1 MTMTE
6 TYQSNA
12 TLSAIADRLRA
23 AEALLITTH
32 AKPDGDAMGSTVA
45 LGLAL
50 RSLGKRV
57 EARVMPPVPA
67 SLTFLTDML
76 PIVVHESDAAE
87 HIDEPDLVVVVDT
100 GAWSQ
105 LEPMQDWLAPRRD
118 KTIIVDHHLHGDDV
132 AAMRFI
138 DADAAAACEIVTDL
152 IDALG
157 VAISPDIATALFT
170 GVATDT
176 GWFRFSNTTP
186 HTHEVAA
193 RLKKAGV
200 DHTRVYANTEQ
211 GERPEKLQLLR
222 RALRSMQLIAG
233 GRAAVMSLAPT
244 DFAETGARPDETE
257 RFVDIP
263 QMVRD
268 VQIVALVVGQNDG
281 KTRLSLRSKPG
292 VNAIDMNQL
301 AQQFTGGGHARAAGA
316 KCDQPV
322 DQVTEQLIHEIE
334 NALR

>member
-1 MTMTE
+1 MNE
-6 TYQSNA
+6 TYASNA
-12 TLSAIADRLRA
+12 TLAQIAARLHDA
-23 AEALLITTH
+23 DSILITTH
-32 AKPDGDAMGSTVA
+32 AKPDGDALGSTIA

-50 RSLGKRV
+50 RTLGKTV

-67 SLTFLTDML
+67 ALTFLTDLL
-76 PIVVHESDAAE
+76 PVIVHEGDALK
-87 HIDEPDLVVVVDT
+87 HIDEPDRVCVVDT

-105 LEPMQDWLAPRRD
+105 LEPLRDWLTARHD
-118 KTIIVDHHLHGDDV
+118 KTIVVDHHLHGDDV
-132 AAMRFI
+132 AAMQHI
-138 DADAAAACEIVTDL
+138 DAEAAAACEIITEL

-157 VAISPDIATALFT
+157 VDITEAIATALFT

-200 DHTRVYANTEQ
+200 DHTQVYANTEQ

-222 RALRSMQLIAG
+222 RSLRSMQLIAG
-233 GRAAVMSLAPT
+233 GRAAVMSLTPA
-244 DFAETGARPDETE
+244 DFTETGARPDETE

-268 VQIVALVVGQNDG
+268 VQIVAMVVGQDDG

-292 VNAIDMNQL
+292 AEAVDVNQL
-301 AQQFTGGGHARAAGA
+301 ARQFDGGGHARAAGA
-316 KCDQPV
+316 KIDQPAP
-322 DQVTEQLIHEIE
+322 QVTQTLIRAIE
-334 NALR
+334 ELLG